1 MNSRFRSGVILIT
14 AVLGLALAGC
24 AGKATSDPKAPED
37 DVPTTRRAAVQAGIE
52 PMDTVRLSYG
62 LRGSEE
68 DFRKCFMRSMESRG
82 KVNVQFSVDDTG
94 SVHGARVLMSSLGQA
109 HVEQCL
115 VDELLGLDFGQQPAP
130 SINHFTF
137 VFRLTDPLN
146 EKKRSALL
154 KKAARR
160 TDESLKILPESAGTI
175 DLNHVAEVVQ
185 AGYPL
190 YAHCYRDSI
199 QRRGESRGVV
209 RFKLQLSESGA
220 VSDLADEGSVMPD
233 PFAVDC
239 MAEAFYLMQFDAP
252 SQAPTTL
259 RYTMELE

>member
-1 MNSRFRSGVILIT
+1 
-14 AVLGLALAGC
+14 
-24 AGKATSDPKAPED
+24 
-37 DVPTTRRAAVQAGIE
+37 
-52 PMDTVRLSYG
+52 MDSVRLSYG

-82 KVNVQFSVDDTG
+82 KVNVQFNVDDSG
-94 SVHGARVLMSSLGQA
+94 AVHGARVVASNLGQS

-115 VDELLGLDFGQQPAP
+115 VDELLGLDFGNQPTP
-130 SINHFTF
+130 SINRFTF
-137 VFRLTDPLN
+137 VFRLTDPLS
-146 EKKRSALL
+146 EKQRKALL
-154 KKAARR
+154 QKAKRQSG
-160 TDESLKILPESAGTI
+160 DSLKILPESRGTI

-209 RFKLQLSESGA
+209 RFRLHINESGS
-220 VSDLADEGSVMPD
+220 VSDLQDEGSIMPD

-239 MAEAFYLMQFDAP
+239 MAEAFYLMRFEAP
-252 SQAPTTL
+252 SQGPTTL
-259 RYTMELE
+259 RYSMDLE

>member
-1 MNSRFRSGVILIT
+1 M
-14 AVLGLALAGC
+14 LAASLLLFGC
-24 AGKATSDPKAPED
+24 GAAPAESPKPVEEAPTQE
-37 DVPTTRRAAVQAGIE
+37 AAPAPRLE
-52 PMDTVRLSYG
+52 RMDTVRLSYA

-68 DFRKCFMRSMESRG
+68 GFRKCFMRSMESRG
-82 KVNVQFSVDDTG
+82 KVNVQFTVDNAG
-94 SVHGARVLMSSLGQA
+94 SVHGAQVLESSLGQ
-109 HVEQCL
+109 HQVEQCL
-115 VDELLGLDFGQQPAP
+115 VDQLHELEFGNQSTP
-130 SINHFTF
+130 SVNRFTF
-137 VFRLTDPLN
+137 VFRLTDPLS
-146 EKKRSALL
+146 EKQRKALL
-154 KKAARR
+154 QKAKRQSGEA
-160 TDESLKILPESAGTI
+160 LKILPESKGTI

-209 RFKLQLSESGA
+209 RFQLHINETGS
-220 VSDLADEGSVMPD
+220 VFDLKDEGSIMPD

-252 SQAPTTL
+252 NQGPTTL